1 MRVPDSL
8 VALLNEGVI
17 DDVIRPLKS
26 GKEAQVYLVVSNG
39 EVCVAKVYKDA
50 DNRSFKNRAD
60 YTEGRNVRSSRDQ
73 RAMASGSKFGRAQNE
88 ATWKST
94 EVDMIYKLDAAG
106 VRVPRPYHFIEGVL
120 LMELVKDEHGDPAPR
135 LGDIE
140 FSKEVAEIVYGRLL
154 REVVRMLAAGIVH
167 GDLSDFNV
175 LMDPEG
181 PVVIDFPQAVYAARN
196 QSARK
201 LLIRDVDNL
210 HRFVSRFS
218 PGHKALPYA
227 QEMWQL
233 YERGELHSESE
244 LTGRFVGDTKVVN
257 TRALLNI
264 VKDAHEDERARRI
277 RLGLPLQGMRDE
289 RGSGRGRPQG
299 RPQPAARPS
308 QPPPRDPHHSRP
320 QHNQPQHPRP
330 QQPQRSEQRPP
341 QGAQPNVRPQQ
352 PQAPRPHAP
361 NGNQGPNANPN
372 PNPNKRRRRR
382 RRRGGGG
389 GGPAPS
395 TPPPSQPR

>member
-26 GKEAQVYLVVSNG
+26 GKEAQVYLVSSHG
-39 EVCVAKVYKDA
+39 EACVAKVYKDA

-94 EVDMIYKLDAAG
+94 EVEMIYKLDAAG

-120 LMELVKDEHGDPAPR
+120 LMELVKDAHGDPAPR

-201 LLIRDVDNL
+201 LLIRDVENL

-244 LTGRFVGDTKVVN
+244 LTGRFVGETKVVN

-289 RGSGRGRPQG
+289 RGGKHGKPHGRPQNQA
-299 RPQPAARPS
+299 PQQS
-308 QPPPRDPHHSRP
+308 SRGP
-320 QHNQPQHPRP
+320 QNQAQRP
-330 QQPQRSEQRPP
+330 QQSPHPSARPP
-341 QGAQPNVRPQQ
+341 HQA
-352 PQAPRPHAP
+352 QAPRSHTPSS
-361 NGNQGPNANPN
+361 NQRPMPTSPSPSPSPSPNPN
-372 PNPNKRRRRR
+372 PNPNPSKRRRR

-389 GGPAPS
+389 GPPPSAPPPS
-395 TPPPSQPR
+395 TPR